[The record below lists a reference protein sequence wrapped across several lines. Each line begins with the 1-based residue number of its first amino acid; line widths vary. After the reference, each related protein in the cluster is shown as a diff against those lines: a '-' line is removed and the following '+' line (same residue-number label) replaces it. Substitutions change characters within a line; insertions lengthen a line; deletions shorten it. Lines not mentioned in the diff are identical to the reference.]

1 MKLIESARFSHGAKP
16 YRRTW
21 CYRAPRPNGVI
32 PTTAGKIGPATR
44 VCSSNENQWNPK
56 KSVIRAMDRA
66 GRMPAG
72 CRTATPADAGFHR
85 NQRPHRAVQAGTLS
99 AGLPLGEGLSSRQWS
114 DADYTRMFTA
124 MAAGIRAG
132 DPRLKIATCNL
143 TTGNSG
149 DYEKSVAC
157 LAGHSELVDVLTV
170 LSSTMRTRPAY
181 TPAPGSPA
189 ISNPSPR
196 FMPSATCGKPSGIS
210 ASAAPSPTNPEN
222 SGCRN
227 TGTMANPPA

>member
-1 MKLIESARFSHGAKP
+1 M
-16 YRRTW
+16 
-21 CYRAPRPNGVI
+21 V
-32 PTTAGKIGPATR
+32 
-44 VCSSNENQWNPK
+44 
-56 KSVIRAMDRA
+56 
-66 GRMPAG
+66 
-72 CRTATPADAGFHR
+72 
-85 NQRPHRAVQAGTLS
+85 
-99 AGLPLGEGLSSRQWS
+99 
-114 DADYTRMFTA
+114 TA

-143 TTGNSG
+143 TTGKSG

-157 LAGHSELVDVLTV
+157 LAGHPELVDVLTV
-170 LSSTMRTRPAY
+170 LSSTMTTKQAF

-210 ASAAPSPTNPEN
+210 GSSAPSPTSPEN

-227 TGTMANPPA
+227 TGPMANPRA